1 MASSSVSFRIS
12 RSAEDLATTIHAVS
26 QRLVQLE
33 QRLEALEVQLT
44 NQDRPDP
51 QEITRL
57 ENVDRLLDDC
67 RALLE
72 LDAEPVAQPSPP
84 LITAPPLV
92 EASELAEEEGSAFG
106 AELPD
111 DADDELLAA

>member
-33 QRLEALEVQLT
+33 QRLEALELQLT

-72 LDAEPVAQPSPP
+72 LDAAPVAQPSPP
-84 LITAPPLV
+84 PITAPPLV
-92 EASELAEEEGSAFG
+92 EASEPAEEEGSAFTD
-106 AELPD
+106 ARHD
-111 DADDELLAA
+111 DAGDELLAA